1 MLNFKNIF
9 LLAVMSFIYG
19 ALIKGVI
26 FNYLDKAEYKYD
38 IRLKKKFLIPCALLL
53 YTIVI
58 FSYLV
63 HLLLFR

>member
-9 LLAVMSFIYG
+9 LLTVMSFVYG

-38 IRLKKKFLIPCALLL
+38 IRLKKKFLIPCVLIL
-53 YTIVI
+53 YFLAI
-58 FSYLV
+58 FFYLV

>member
-9 LLAVMSFIYG
+9 ILTAISLIFAF
-19 ALIKGVI
+19 LIKCVI
-26 FNYLDKAEYKYD
+26 FNYLDKVGYKYD
-38 IRLKKKFLIPCALLL
+38 ISLKKKFLIPCALLL